1 MKPHATDPLSM
12 RAHRMRA
19 WCAFV
24 ALGACCMAVHGQPS
38 GASDAQ
44 RAAFQKYNSC
54 PSTGRRTGECPGYR
68 IAYRVA
74 LCAGGQD
81 RWTNMVWLSEP
92 AAREKVRGDAAACAA
107 RGVK

>member
-1 MKPHATDPLSM
+1 M
-12 RAHRMRA
+12 RAHRICA

-24 ALGACCMAVHGQPS
+24 AIGACCMAVHAQPS
-38 GASDAQ
+38 DVQ

-92 AAREKVRGDAAACAA
+92 AARAKVRGDAAACAA
-107 RGVK
+107 RGAR

>member
-1 MKPHATDPLSM
+1 MQPYTTALFPNL
-12 RAHRMRA
+12 HRMRA
-19 WCAFV
+19 WCSVV
-24 ALGACCMAVHGQPS
+24 ALAACCMPVHGQPS
-38 GASDAQ
+38 DVQ

-54 PSTGRRTGECPGYR
+54 PSTGRRTGACPGYR

-92 AAREKVRGDAAACAA
+92 AARDKLRGDAAACAA
-107 RGVK
+107 RGTK